1 MDVDVEIT
9 GYLCRPR
16 SESFTAE
23 HFEVSIDFEK
33 AIMFCLRRI
42 LIKELE
48 KWAQHRIAP
57 IFDKEP
63 KETAA
68 TAGATI

>member
-23 HFEVSIDFEK
+23 DFEVSIDLEK
-33 AIMFCLRRI
+33 AIMFSLRRI
-42 LIKELE
+42 LIRELE
-48 KWAQHRIAP
+48 K
-57 IFDKEP
+57 
-63 KETAA
+63 
-68 TAGATI
+68 